1 MAEALDTKGLAEAQE
16 TDSMANNGEAEIPA
30 ETPEMS
36 AEGQE
41 AENNAGET
49 EQVDNPDAKWYV
61 VHTYSGYEN
70 KVKKDLEKAIENRKL
85 QNLILEVLV
94 PMEEVDEYKEGA
106 HKSSQKKMLPGYV
119 LVHMVHTDMTWYVV
133 RNTRGVTGFVGPG
146 GDLVPLEPEELARM
160 GISTGGDVVRRERP
174 VYIDLQ
180 VGDMVVIT
188 SEQFQGMTGPVRSIN
203 ESKQRVTIA
212 VDMFGG
218 ATLELGFGE
227 VRKMK

>member
-94 PMEEVDEYKEGA
+94 PM
-106 HKSSQKKMLPGYV
+106 
-119 LVHMVHTDMTWYVV
+119 
-133 RNTRGVTGFVGPG
+133 
-146 GDLVPLEPEELARM
+146 
-160 GISTGGDVVRRERP
+160 
-174 VYIDLQ
+174 
-180 VGDMVVIT
+180 
-188 SEQFQGMTGPVRSIN
+188 
-203 ESKQRVTIA
+203 
-212 VDMFGG
+212 
-218 ATLELGFGE
+218 
-227 VRKMK
+227 